1 MPKILISKA
10 FSFLYLIWSLP
21 LTNGTTYQVNSMVIQ
36 FFEIAENNIKEFKSQ
51 LKIAYKNHFKN
62 TKSFKEAF
70 KDFSDW

>member
-1 MPKILISKA
+1 
-10 FSFLYLIWSLP
+10 
-21 LTNGTTYQVNSMVIQ
+21 MVIQ

-70 KDFSDW
+70 KDFSVPEISI

>member
-1 MPKILISKA
+1 
-10 FSFLYLIWSLP
+10 
-21 LTNGTTYQVNSMVIQ
+21 MVIQ

>member
-1 MPKILISKA
+1 
-10 FSFLYLIWSLP
+10 
-21 LTNGTTYQVNSMVIQ
+21 MVIQ

-70 KDFSDW
+70 KDFSVLKFQFQMIYILKILKKLRSNCMKTKKVVKKFI